1 MTKLFKKEK
10 VVKFFNILDK
20 LSMMY
25 PVDLSNYPW
34 KDYRTIYTEDSKHI
48 PSEREVFVN
57 RTINKWLKGKYLIIY
72 KMSDLGIQYKQY
84 INISRLSYSN
94 SWEGGYISVGVFDYS
109 KPYNIGK
116 SNDLQFKR
124 NDVLD
129 LEGEWCNTSEKH
141 LKIMNLLLLTDVP
154 EKEYVFKA
162 FDFSKFPKRIGKNE
176 SALKAIETTKSVI
189 AKTENQA
196 YKLKREFEIDSLE
209 HKGQLSIGELIEVK
223 PIK

>member
-94 SWEGGYISVGVFDYS
+94 SWEGGYISAGIFDYS
-109 KPYNIGK
+109 KTCGTGISK
-116 SNDLQFKR
+116 DFRFRCNDA
-124 NDVLD
+124 LD
-129 LEGEWCNTSEKH
+129 LEGEWCNNSEKH

-176 SALKAIETTKSVI
+176 SALKAIETTKSFI

-196 YKLKREFEIDSLE
+196 YKLKREFEIDSHE

>member
-10 VVKFFNILDK
+10 VIKFFNIIDK

-34 KDYRTIYTEDSKHI
+34 KDYQTIYTKDSKHI

-72 KMSDLGIQYKQY
+72 RMSDLGIQYKQY
-84 INISRLSYSN
+84 INIIRLNYSN
-94 SWEGGYISVGVFDYS
+94 SWEGGYISAGVFDYS
-109 KPYNIGK
+109 KTCVTGILEDFRFRYH
-116 SNDLQFKR
+116 
-124 NDVLD
+124 DVLN
-129 LEGEWCNTSEKH
+129 LEGEWCNNLEKH
-141 LKIMNLLLLTDVP
+141 LKIMNLLLLTDIP

-162 FDFSKFPKRIGKNE
+162 YDFSKYPKRNNTDE
-176 SALKAIETTKSVI
+176 SALKAIETTKSFI
-189 AKTENQA
+189 AKTEHQA

-223 PIK
+223 LIK